1 MNIWI
6 NCRIYAVMLVL
17 GLEAKSLELA
27 LNVNRLHDGHFDAQ
41 VLLRQID
48 HRHTRVPSAYQPGC
62 YDSTERR

>member
-1 MNIWI
+1 
-6 NCRIYAVMLVL
+6 MLVL